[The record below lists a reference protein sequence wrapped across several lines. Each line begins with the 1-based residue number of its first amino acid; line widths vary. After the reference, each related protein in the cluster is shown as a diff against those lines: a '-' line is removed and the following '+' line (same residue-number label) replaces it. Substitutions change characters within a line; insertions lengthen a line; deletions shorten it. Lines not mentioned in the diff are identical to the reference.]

1 MIFLNNLENNNLS
14 PINEANIYNNNW
26 VCLSVNPSMDRSYGN
41 KAYFKAYN
49 ASNINRATKEIRLHF
64 YDIGYEIHNDG
75 KELWKMNKAERKR
88 IVEILK
94 MKVNDNLTVWQ
105 SLIRAFNQNV
115 KQQYIINEN
124 IPIPDYTLMRW

>member
-1 MIFLNNLENNNLS
+1 
-14 PINEANIYNNNW
+14 
-26 VCLSVNPSMDRSYGN
+26 
-41 KAYFKAYN
+41 
-49 ASNINRATKEIRLHF
+49 
-64 YDIGYEIHNDG
+64 
-75 KELWKMNKAERKR
+75 
-88 IVEILK
+88 